1 MSYKNQ
7 LIIIDEQEHS
17 GEKISQWLK
26 DSSLDIKYFKR
37 VRRGLIE
44 ITRSKPKAVVINL
57 DMQDGLQACLEVK
70 DSPLL
75 KETKVLALTT
85 TRSNNNI
92 FDLIFSNTPADYF
105 LSTPIE
111 SSYLQELLEN
121 IYQTSLPTALFQRT
135 ESSNDDR
142 PINVTQRTEL
152 KNLRE
157 HVGKLEREIVQDKSR
172 ILNL

>member
-1 MSYKNQ
+1 MDYK
-7 LIIIDEQEHS
+7 
-17 GEKISQWLK
+17 
-26 DSSLDIKYFKR
+26 
-37 VRRGLIE
+37 V
-44 ITRSKPKAVVINL
+44 
-57 DMQDGLQACLEVK
+57 CLEVK

-157 HVGKLEREIVQDKSR
+157 HVGKLEREIVQEKKSHFKFR
-172 ILNL
+172 KGNLLSTKSSRGTC

>member
-1 MSYKNQ
+1 MNIVYYINILLICRIQTYIYKYVV
-7 LIIIDEQEHS
+7 LIHIFHTFFLRMVINSIFSNYYKTKQII
-17 GEKISQWLK
+17 
-26 DSSLDIKYFKR
+26 LDIKYFKR

-85 TRSNNNI
+85 TRSNNSI
-92 FDLIFSNTPADYF
+92 FNLIFSNTPADYF

-121 IYQTSLPTALFQRT
+121 IYQTSLPTALFQR
-135 ESSNDDR
+135 S
-142 PINVTQRTEL
+142 EL
-152 KNLRE
+152 L
-157 HVGKLEREIVQDKSR
+157 HQIFSR
-172 ILNL
+172 